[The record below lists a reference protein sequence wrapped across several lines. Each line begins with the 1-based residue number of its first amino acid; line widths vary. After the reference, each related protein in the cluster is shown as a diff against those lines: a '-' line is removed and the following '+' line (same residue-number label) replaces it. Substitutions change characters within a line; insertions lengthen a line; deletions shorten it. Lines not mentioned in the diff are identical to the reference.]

1 MSILTA
7 QHAGPKP
14 ERRNLVAE
22 LIGHTQPMGEGNR
35 DMRIVE
41 IQQQVGRG
49 EYCVDTRAV
58 ADAILRRLLA
68 DQRLGG
74 SWKRPQGECS

>member
-1 MSILTA
+1 MID
-7 QHAGPKP
+7 
-14 ERRNLVAE
+14 
-22 LIGHTQPMGEGNR
+22 HTQPIGEGNR

-49 EYCVDTRAV
+49 EYRVDTHAV

-68 DQRLGG
+68 EPKLGG
-74 SWKRPQGECS
+74 SGKRPQDECS